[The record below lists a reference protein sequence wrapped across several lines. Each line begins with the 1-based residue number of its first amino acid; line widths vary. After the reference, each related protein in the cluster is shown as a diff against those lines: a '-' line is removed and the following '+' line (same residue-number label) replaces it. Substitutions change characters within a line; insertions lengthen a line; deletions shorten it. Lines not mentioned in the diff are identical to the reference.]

1 MLHTRIEPVKSEKVA
16 LLRFHRFRDIVIV
29 QYGRRSEKKIAVI
42 SVCSLILVAMVVAL
56 TIGYGDAE
64 KSEVQVSSSQKAI
77 QTICQSTDYQEACV
91 RSLESAGNNTSDPRK
106 LIEIGFEAAIKYINE
121 AAENST
127 LLEELESDP
136 RAKTALQN
144 CRELAD
150 RAVNDLRRSYKRFD
164 DLDFI
169 NVDDVLDDL
178 KVWLSGAIT
187 YQETCLDGFED
198 VPGESGQKMREFL
211 TQSMQMSSNGLA
223 MVVDISSV
231 LDSMGVQGFSTSA
244 SRRLLSEE
252 LPVLGHGEE
261 LPDWLDYNGRKLL
274 SASVNEIKPDLVV
287 AKDGSGKYN
296 TINEA
301 LEDVPKN
308 SDKRFVLYIKQG
320 VYVENVKI
328 NGSMTNLMLVGDGQT
343 KTKITGNLNFIDGTS
358 TYHTATVAVQGDNF
372 IAKDIGFEN
381 SAGPEKHQ
389 AVALRVSA
397 DKVIFYR
404 CQMDGYQDTL
414 YAHTYRQFY
423 RDCVISGTIDF
434 IFGDS
439 AAVFQG
445 CTLLVRKPLDNQQ
458 NIVTAQGRKDLRQPT
473 GLVLQNCSFVAD
485 AAYFPY
491 RHKLKSYLGRPW
503 KEYSRTIIMESFL
516 DDLIQPEGWL
526 PWNEDFALKTLFYTE
541 FNNRGPGADKSHRVT
556 WTGVKELPAERIR
569 RFTASKFIEG
579 NKWVKKTKVPYAPEF
594 IFPLPKED
602 DYVKYSKVTPE
613 EVKDLGK
620 KKHDKSSYVSRSDP
634 SPSPKKESHHHSGSV
649 PQSSIAA
656 PPMADSYPAAPAPSP
671 VPQPEKKPSSFLKLF
686 YRGY

>member
-1 MLHTRIEPVKSEKVA
+1 MADDRK
-16 LLRFHRFRDIVIV
+16 
-29 QYGRRSEKKIAVI
+29 KKIAVV

-56 TIGYGDAE
+56 TIGFEDND
-64 KSEVQVSSSQKAI
+64 KSDVEVSASQKAI
-77 QTICQSTDYQEACV
+77 KAICQSTDYQEACV
-91 RSLESAGNNTSDPRK
+91 NSLESAGNNTSDPKK
-106 LIEIGFEAAIKYINE
+106 LIEIGFEAAIKYMNE

-136 RAKTALQN
+136 RAKAALEN

-150 RAVNDLRRSYKRFD
+150 RAVNDLRRSYARFD
-164 DLDFI
+164 DMNFI
-169 NVDDVLDDL
+169 NVDDVLADL

-198 VPGESGQKMREFL
+198 IPGDSGQKMREFL

-231 LDSMGVQGFSTSA
+231 LDSMGVQGFSTST

-252 LPVLGHGEE
+252 LPVLGYGDE
-261 LPDWLDYNGRKLL
+261 LPDWLDFNGRKLL
-274 SASVNEIKPDLVV
+274 SSSLDEIKPDLVV
-287 AKDGSGKYN
+287 AKDGSGKYT

-301 LEDVPKN
+301 LEYVPKN
-308 SDKRFVLYIKQG
+308 SEKRFVLYIKEG
-320 VYVENVKI
+320 VYVEQVKI
-328 NGSMTNLMLVGDGQT
+328 NSSMTNVMIIGDGPT

-397 DKVIFYR
+397 DKVIFYN

-485 AAYFPY
+485 AAYHPF
-491 RHKLKSYLGRPW
+491 RHKLKSYLARPW

-526 PWNEDFALKTLFYTE
+526 PWNGDYALKTLFYTE

-556 WTGVKELPAERIR
+556 WPGVKELPANRIR

-579 NKWVKKTKVPYAPEF
+579 NKWVKKSKVPYAPEF
-594 IFPLPKED
+594 IFPLPKD
-602 DYVKYSKVTPE
+602 DDNVKYSKVSLE

-620 KKHDKSSYVSRSDP
+620 KKHDKSSYVASSNQ
-634 SPSPKKESHHHSGSV
+634 SPSPKKESHDHLGSV
-649 PQSSIAA
+649 PETRIAA
-656 PPMADSYPAAPAPSP
+656 PPTADSYATTPAPSP
-671 VPQPEKKPSSFLKLF
+671 VSQPQNKSLSFVKLLF
-686 YRGY
+686 YRGQ